1 LRHTVTR
8 LAIPGLLKVSA
19 RRATDP
25 RGYFMETYRE
35 AEFQRLGIGAAFVQ
49 DNEAMSL
56 ETGTLRGLHFQAP
69 PRAQA
74 KLVRVLRGAIFDV
87 AVDIRV
93 GSPSFGRWL
102 GMKLEDEGGEQLYI
116 PAGFAHGYC
125 TLEPRTVVAYK
136 CDAYYDAPSEGG
148 LLFSDP
154 AIGIEW
160 PVPKERMTLSD
171 KDRALPPLAELE
183 SPFAW
188 EPGA

>member
-8 LAIPGLLKVSA
+8 LDIPGLLRISA
-19 RRATDP
+19 RRATDA

-35 AEFQRLGIGAAFVQ
+35 AGFRQLGIEAAFVQ

-56 ETGTLRGLHFQAP
+56 EPGTLRGLHFQAP
-69 PRAQA
+69 PHAQA
-74 KLVRVLRGAIFDV
+74 KLVRVLSGAIFDV
-87 AVDIRV
+87 AVDIRA
-93 GSPSFGRWL
+93 GSPDFGRWVGVRL
-102 GMKLEDEGGEQLYI
+102 DAEHGEQLYI

-154 AIGIEW
+154 AIGIDW
-160 PVPKERMTLSD
+160 PMPLERMILSD
-171 KDRALPPLAELE
+171 KDRLLPTLAELR
-183 SPFAW
+183 SPFEW
-188 EPGA
+188 EGA